1 MPNTTPKSQKSRPA
15 DSKQSP
21 APTTE
26 PSKETGPSEPEAP
39 SAQSQAEGYEARI
52 AALNSHLDELEDQV
66 ERLELANVGFKESQD
81 RMKNHLGDLVRS
93 KVAHEGRTL
102 FTLMAM
108 LGCAKMTTKEA
119 RASGAFQTDTEFS
132 RGVKALQGA
141 GLAKKTRLNVVEL
154 EE

>member
-1 MPNTTPKSQKSRPA
+1 MVVELSSLS
-15 DSKQSP
+15 DSY
-21 APTTE
+21 
-26 PSKETGPSEPEAP
+26 SKVCGMV
-39 SAQSQAEGYEARI
+39 
-52 AALNSHLDELEDQV
+52 DELEDQV

-81 RMKNHLGDLVRS
+81 RAKNHLGDLVRS

-108 LGCAKMTTKEA
+108 EGRAKMTTKEA

>member
-1 MPNTTPKSQKSRPA
+1 MPNTTPKNQKNRPA

-26 PSKETGPSEPEAP
+26 PSKETGPSEPEA
-39 SAQSQAEGYEARI
+39 RI
-52 AALNSHLDELEDQV
+52 DELEEQV
-66 ERLELANVGFKESQD
+66 ERLELANVGLKESQD
-81 RMKNHLGDLVRS
+81 RVKNHLGDLVRS